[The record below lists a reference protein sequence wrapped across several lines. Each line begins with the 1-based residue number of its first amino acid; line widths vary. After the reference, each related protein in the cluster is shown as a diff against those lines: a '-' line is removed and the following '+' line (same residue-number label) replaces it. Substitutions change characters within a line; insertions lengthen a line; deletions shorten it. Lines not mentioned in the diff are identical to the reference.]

1 MFNQRRYEAVL
12 EACALNPDLAQFELG
27 DETEVGEK
35 GTVLSGGQKARISLA
50 RAIYSSAKVVLLDDV
65 LSAVDSHT
73 AQHLVEHCLR
83 GKLMRHRTCVLVTHA
98 VDLCLPAAGFVVSLD
113 QGSVVT
119 AGKPDVPGIQAS
131 LEVARH
137 DQPLVSESSF
147 TIEELADEEVDE
159 AESAERKRRMEQ
171 LKLVKE
177 ETRSEGSVKREV
189 YATYIRAFGGW
200 SVLLAVLAVYG
211 AAQLADIGKL
221 PFALVPLV
229 WLLINISPA
238 AVTLTLRY
246 WAGSFEARQTSTL
259 SFFAV
264 GNPANRLRSAMS
276 NMIPSASN
284 VTLLSSSAA
293 ADGSPEAGRSPDYWL
308 GMYCLAALVNIVL
321 ANVRA
326 AFCTFH
332 DFRFGHF
339 RS

>member
-12 EACALNPDLAQFELG
+12 EACALKPDLAQFELG

-73 AQHLVEHCLR
+73 AQHLVECCLR
-83 GKLMRHRTCVLVTHA
+83 GKLMRHRTCILVTHA

-137 DQPLVSESSF
+137 DQPLASESSF

-200 SVLLAVLAVYG
+200 KVLLAVLAVYG
-211 AAQLADIGKL
+211 AAQLADIGQCH
-221 PFALVPLV
+221 
-229 WLLINISPA
+229 S
-238 AVTLTLRY
+238 
-246 WAGSFEARQTSTL
+246 
-259 SFFAV
+259 
-264 GNPANRLRSAMS
+264 RSCR
-276 NMIPSASN
+276 
-284 VTLLSSSAA
+284 SS
-293 ADGSPEAGRSPDYWL
+293 G
-308 GMYCLAALVNIVL
+308 C
-321 ANVRA
+321 
-326 AFCTFH
+326 
-332 DFRFGHF
+332 
-339 RS
+339 